1 MKPVGN
7 ALIIAGLAVVF
18 GFMGKA
24 LWDIGGLRG
33 LTGGHPELGVAL
45 GIAVVGTG
53 ALAAILMRLA
63 FYSSRKG
70 YDETVE
76 FETREAD
83 DEDGEGSA

>member
-1 MKPVGN
+1 MKPLGI
-7 ALIIAGLAVVF
+7 ALVVIGLAVVF

-33 LTGGHPELGVAL
+33 LTGGHPQLGVAL
-45 GIAVVGTG
+45 AIAVVGTG
-53 ALAAILMRLA
+53 ALAAVLMRLA

-76 FETREAD
+76 FEQRGADGGGEA
-83 DEDGEGSA
+83 

>member
-1 MKPVGN
+1 MKPLGI
-7 ALIIAGLAVVF
+7 ALVVIGLAVVF

-33 LTGGHPELGVAL
+33 LTGGHPQLGVAL
-45 GIAVVGTG
+45 AIAVVGTG
-53 ALAAILMRLA
+53 ALAAVLMRLA

-76 FETREAD
+76 FEQRDA
-83 DEDGEGSA
+83 DGEDEA

>member
-1 MKPVGN
+1 MKPVGI
-7 ALIIAGLAVVF
+7 ALVVIGLAMVF

-33 LTGGHPELGVAL
+33 LTGGHPELGVAIA
-45 GIAVVGTG
+45 IAVVGSG
-53 ALAAILMRLA
+53 ALAAVLMRLA

-76 FETREAD
+76 FEARED
-83 DEDGEGSA
+83 DGEDQA